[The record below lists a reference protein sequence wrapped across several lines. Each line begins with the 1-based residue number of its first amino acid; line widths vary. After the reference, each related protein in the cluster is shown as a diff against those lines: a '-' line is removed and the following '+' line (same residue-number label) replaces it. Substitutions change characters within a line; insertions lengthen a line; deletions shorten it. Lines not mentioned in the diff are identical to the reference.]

1 MISNI
6 DKTSF
11 SIEELDLLKPFFEQI
26 FNPIVITTSQL
37 ELPGP
42 QIIFANQAFCKQT
55 GYTKDEILGKTP
67 RILQGEK
74 TDRKVLDRL
83 KQKLQNGEFFQ
94 ESTIN
99 YRKDG
104 SEYFVEWNIS
114 ALYNKEKK
122 LTHYFCAQHDI
133 SAYKELEIYKQAL
146 EKELEK
152 STNSLQEYE
161 DAIINNSAIVKL
173 SIDLNI
179 KYINDKYLELSKY
192 KREEMIGKP
201 ITQFIAKE
209 SLKDLDYI
217 LQMIQSGKTY
227 TNNFQG
233 KPKYGDPFYTET
245 TIKPIK
251 DTDGKIV
258 EYLLIKHDVTPLVNS
273 HKEIAATQKE
283 IVYKMGEIGETRS
296 KETGNHVKRVAEYC
310 KLLGTLAGLSDEEV
324 EVLFIASPMHDI
336 GKVAIADNILNKP
349 GKLTSE
355 EFERMKEH
363 SAIGYD
369 VLKGSNKYI
378 MQAAAVI
385 AHQHHEK
392 WDGTGYP
399 TGLKG
404 EQIHIYGRISAI
416 ADVFDALGSHRCYKP
431 AWELE
436 KILNLFQKE
445 RGKHFD
451 PQLIDLFMKNLEKF
465 LSIRDK
471 FQD

>member
-1 MISNI
+1 MINDLTKPSFEIEHI
-6 DKTSF
+6 DS
-11 SIEELDLLKPFFEQI
+11 LKPFFEQI

-42 QIIFANQAFCKQT
+42 QIVYANQAFCKQT
-55 GYTKDEILGKTP
+55 GYKIDELLGNTP

-74 TDRKVLDRL
+74 TDRKVLEIL

-94 ESTIN
+94 ENTIN

-104 SEYFVEWNIS
+104 SEYWVEWNIS
-114 ALYNKEKK
+114 ALYNKKEQ
-122 LTHYFCAQHDI
+122 LTHYFCVQHDI
-133 SAYKELEIYKQAL
+133 SVYKELEIYKQAL

-152 STNSLQEYE
+152 STNSLREYE
-161 DAIINNSAIVKL
+161 DAIINNSAIAKL
-173 SIDLNI
+173 STDLKI
-179 KYINDKYLELSKY
+179 KYLNNKYLELLKY
-192 KREEMIGKP
+192 TKEEMIGKP
-201 ITQFIAKE
+201 ITQFVAKE
-209 SLKDLDYI
+209 SLKDIDQI
-217 LQMIQSGKTY
+217 VQIIQNGQTY

-251 DTDGKIV
+251 DTSGKIV
-258 EYLLIKHDVTPLVNS
+258 EYLLIKHDITPLINT
-273 HKEIAATQKE
+273 HNEITATQKE
-283 IVYKMGEIGETRS
+283 IVYKMGEIGESRS
-296 KETGNHVKRVAEYC
+296 QETGNHVQRVAKYS
-310 KLLGTLAGLSDEEV
+310 KLLGTLVGLSDEEIDI
-324 EVLFIASPMHDI
+324 LFIASPMHDI

-355 EFERMKEH
+355 EFEKMKEH
-363 SAIGYD
+363 SSIGYE

-378 MQAAAVI
+378 LQAAAVI

-399 TGLKG
+399 NGLKG

-416 ADVFDALGSHRCYKP
+416 ADVFDALGSDRCYKS

-436 KILNLFQKE
+436 KILELFQKE

-451 PQLIDLFMKNLEKF
+451 PQLIDLFMENLEKF
-465 LSIRDK
+465 LDIRDE